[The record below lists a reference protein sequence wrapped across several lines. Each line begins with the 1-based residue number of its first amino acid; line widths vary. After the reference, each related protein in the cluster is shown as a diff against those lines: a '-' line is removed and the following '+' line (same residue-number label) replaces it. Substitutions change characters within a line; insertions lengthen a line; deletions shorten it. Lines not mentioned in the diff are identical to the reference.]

1 MADISAIFF
10 ILLIISVAF
19 PSMLTL
25 WWLLFPPLVARAQV
39 RVEKTLGG
47 TFWMGL
53 GVMIA
58 LAIPIVILL
67 VLPFGPAKFLG
78 WVLLAASFAVS
89 SIGSAGIS
97 SHLSE
102 QMKRAGSVFSP
113 LAGFI
118 RGAVILE
125 LTSFLPVIGWF
136 FLLPI
141 AVIISFGA
149 ASFALLNWM
158 PREKTQSTPNETAP
172 SHA

>member
-1 MADISAIFF
+1 MADISATFF

-25 WWLLFPPLVARAQV
+25 WWLLFPSLVKRAQM

-47 TFWMGL
+47 VFWMGFGIL
-53 GVMIA
+53 CV

-67 VLPFGPAKFLG
+67 TLPFGPAKFIG
-78 WVLLAASFAVS
+78 WVVLVASLAIS

-97 SHLSE
+97 LHLSD
-102 QMKRAGSVFSP
+102 QMKLSGSIFTP

-125 LTSFLPVIGWF
+125 LASFLPVIGWF
-136 FLLPI
+136 FLLPF

-149 ASFALLNWM
+149 TSFALLNWM
-158 PREKTQSTPNETAP
+158 PRGKIQTAQIESVP
-172 SHA
+172 FHS